1 MAKFSWAGVSP
12 SFGACAVTALL
23 LCVGMVQAADRIAA
37 LEEGSPRGEKKL
49 LWGDTHLHSSYSFDA
64 FLNDNL
70 RADPATAYR
79 FAMGQPV
86 PHPYHQARVQL
97 KRPLDFL
104 AVSDHAEYLGVV
116 RHLYLEGPVLDNLG
130 FWAKLKAQIATSVIR
145 RKVDQRRGKELFA
158 PALPAS
164 EDPREAARVL
174 AASSGIPQSEVSNTI
189 PPMDGVERS
198 TWQRI
203 TEIAD
208 DYYRP
213 GTFTTLLAW
222 EWSTIPGGANL
233 HRVVISD
240 ADATSARAF
249 QPFGMDDSPYP
260 EDLWAY
266 LDQTEQATGVN
277 FVAIPHNSN
286 ISKGIMFD
294 EMTLRG
300 EAMTPEYAKL
310 RSRWEPIAE
319 ITQIKGDSETH
330 PLLSPDDE
338 FADFETYPYYIQREL
353 EAYEPQR
360 GDYLRSALRRG
371 LEIESRLGVNPFQLG
386 VIGSTDAHT
395 GLSSASETNFHGKMA
410 TDSIPE
416 NKAVAFGSA
425 GSVNGWSMSAS
436 GLAAVWAKENTRE
449 AIIEAIRRREVY
461 ATSGPRISLR
471 FHAGFDI
478 ALSEDPTPVELD
490 IALRNSVPMG
500 SVLTASESQSPVFY
514 VEALHDPDAA
524 FLDRIQ
530 IVKGWINNLGESQ
543 EQIFDVVLSDANRRL
558 NDGSIVAVDDT
569 VDRQTGQVD
578 NRVGSASLAAVWR
591 DPKFVAG
598 QAAFYYAR
606 VLQIPTARHSFLD
619 ALALDLDAAGEHPDT
634 IQERAYSSP
643 IWYRPQS
650 ETLIKTGATQ

>member
-1 MAKFSWAGVSP
+1 MTEFQWVKVIPTLAV
-12 SFGACAVTALL
+12 CAVTAFLA
-23 LCVGMVQAADRIAA
+23 CMGVQASDGSA
-37 LEEGSPRGEKKL
+37 LEGASDGIEKKL

-104 AVSDHAEYLGVV
+104 AVSDHAEYLGII
-116 RHLYLEGPVLDNLG
+116 RHLYLKGPVLDDLG

-145 RKVDQRRGKELFA
+145 RKVDQRRGKDLFA

-164 EDPREAARVL
+164 EDPREAALAL
-174 AASSGIPQSEVSNTI
+174 AASSGIPQSEVSNTL
-189 PPMDGVERS
+189 PRMEGVERS
-198 TWQRI
+198 TWRKI

-208 DYYRP
+208 AYYRP

-240 ADATSARAF
+240 ADATSAREF

-266 LDQTEQATGVN
+266 LDQTEKATGVN

-300 EAMTPEYAKL
+300 EAITADYAKL

-330 PLLSPDDE
+330 SLLSPDDE

-353 EAYEPQR
+353 EDYEPQP

-371 LEIESRLGVNPFQLG
+371 LEMDQQIGVNPFQLG

-395 GLSSASETNFHGKMA
+395 GLSSANETNFHGKMA

-416 NKAVAFGSA
+416 NKTVAFGSA
-425 GSVNGWSMSAS
+425 GTVDGWSMSAS
-436 GLAAVWAKENTRE
+436 GLAAVWAEENTRE
-449 AIIEAIRRREVY
+449 AIIAAIRRREVY

-471 FHAGFDI
+471 FHAGFDV
-478 ALSEDPTPVELD
+478 ALSAQPTTAELD
-490 IALRNSVPMG
+490 IALSNSVPMG
-500 SVLTASESQSPVFY
+500 AVLNGPGQQSPVFY

-530 IVKGWINNLGESQ
+530 IVKGWINKLGESQ
-543 EQIFDVVLSDANRRL
+543 EQVFDVVLSDASRRL
-558 NDGSIVAVDDT
+558 SNGSIIPVEDT
-569 VDRQTGQVD
+569 VDRQTGRVD
-578 NRVGSASLAAVWR
+578 NRVGSASLMAVWR
-591 DPKFVAG
+591 DPEFLAS

-619 ALALDLDAAGEHPDT
+619 ALALNMDSAADHPDT

-643 IWYRPQS
+643 IWYRPQGQ
-650 ETLIKTGATQ
+650 TLSNTGATQQ